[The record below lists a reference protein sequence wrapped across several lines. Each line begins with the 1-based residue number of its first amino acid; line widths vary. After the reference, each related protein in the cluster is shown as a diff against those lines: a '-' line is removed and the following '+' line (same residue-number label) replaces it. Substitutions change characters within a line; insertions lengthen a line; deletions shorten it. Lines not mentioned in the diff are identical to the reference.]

1 MLRNLIGLELRKH
14 RIGGYIRNAI
24 IANIV
29 AIAIL
34 FLMLYSSIMMEEV
47 VLADYTALFAGVDSF
62 VRMIFIVFAAVLISR
77 FIIDEYKSKTINIL
91 FMYPISRKKILLSK
105 LAIISIFTFSNI
117 IVSEIVLNAILLT
130 ANAIVPSIQEPLTL
144 SIIWGGAFKMIMNA
158 MAASIMSLI
167 PLYFGMK
174 KYSTAATITSSFL
187 IVLIVCSNNVGVGG
201 ISLNSIII
209 IPIILALIG
218 ALIIYMTIKK
228 VDHVDVVS

>member
-24 IANIV
+24 IANIF
-29 AIAIL
+29 AIAIV
-34 FLMLYSSIMMEEV
+34 FLMLYSPNMMDEV
-47 VLADYTALFAGVDSF
+47 IFTDYISLFTSVDSF

-105 LAIISIFTFSNI
+105 LVIISIFTFSNI
-117 IVSEIVLNAILLT
+117 IVSEIVLNALLLT

-144 SIIWGGAFKMIMNA
+144 SIIGEGAFKMIMNA

-174 KYSTAATITSSFL
+174 KYSTPTTITSSLL
-187 IVLIVCSNNVGVGG
+187 IVMIVCSNNGGV
-201 ISLNSIII
+201 SLNSIII

-218 ALIIYMTIKK
+218 AFVTFMTIKK
-228 VDHVDVVS
+228 VDHVDVVN

>member
-34 FLMLYSSIMMEEV
+34 FLMLYSSNMMEEV
-47 VLADYTALFAGVDSF
+47 VFADYTALFAGVDSF

-105 LAIISIFTFSNI
+105 LAIIAIFTFSNI
-117 IVSEIVLNAILLT
+117 VVSEIVLNAILLT
-130 ANAIVPSIQEPLTL
+130 ANAIVPIIQEPLTL
-144 SIIWGGAFKMIMNA
+144 SIIGGGALKLIMNA

-174 KYSTAATITSSFL
+174 KYSTPTTIMSSLL
-187 IVLIVCSNNVGVGG
+187 IVSIVCSNNGGV
-201 ISLNSIII
+201 SLNSIII
-209 IPIILALIG
+209 VPIILALIG
-218 ALIIYMTIKK
+218 AFVMYMTIKK
-228 VDHVDVVS
+228 VEHVDVVN

>member
-14 RIGGYIRNAI
+14 HIGGYIRNAI

-34 FLMLYSSIMMEEV
+34 FLMLYSPNMMEEV
-47 VLADYTALFAGVDSF
+47 VFADYTSLFVGVDSF

-105 LAIISIFTFSNI
+105 LAIIAIFTFSNI
-117 IVSEIVLNAILLT
+117 VVSEIVLNAILLT
-130 ANAIVPSIQEPLTL
+130 ANTIVPIIQEPLTL
-144 SIIWGGAFKMIMNA
+144 SIIGGGALKLIMNA

-174 KYSTAATITSSFL
+174 KYSTPTTIMSSLL
-187 IVLIVCSNNVGVGG
+187 IVSIVCSNNGGV
-201 ISLNSIII
+201 SLNSIII

-218 ALIIYMTIKK
+218 AFVTFMTIKK
-228 VDHVDVVS
+228 VDHVDVGN

>member
-14 RIGGYIRNAI
+14 HIGGYIRNAI

-29 AIAIL
+29 AIAVL
-34 FLMLYSSIMMEEV
+34 FLMLYSPNMMEEV
-47 VLADYTALFAGVDSF
+47 VFADYTALFVGVDSF

-105 LAIISIFTFSNI
+105 LAIIAIFTFSNI

-130 ANAIVPSIQEPLTL
+130 ANAIVPIIQEPLTL
-144 SIIWGGAFKMIMNA
+144 SIIGGGALKLIMNA

-174 KYSTAATITSSFL
+174 KYSTPTTIMSSLL
-187 IVLIVCSNNVGVGG
+187 IVSIVCSNNGGV
-201 ISLNSIII
+201 SLNSIII
-209 IPIILALIG
+209 VPIILALIG
-218 ALIIYMTIKK
+218 AFVMYMTIKK
-228 VDHVDVVS
+228 VEHVDVVN

>member
-1 MLRNLIGLELRKH
+1 MRNLIGLELRKH
-14 RIGGYIRNAI
+14 HIGGYIRNAI

-34 FLMLYSSIMMEEV
+34 FLMLYSPNMMEEV
-47 VLADYTALFAGVDSF
+47 VFADYTSLFVGVDSF

-105 LAIISIFTFSNI
+105 LAIIAIFTFSNI
-117 IVSEIVLNAILLT
+117 VVSEIVLNAILLT
-130 ANAIVPSIQEPLTL
+130 ANTIVPIIQEPLTL
-144 SIIWGGAFKMIMNA
+144 SIIGGGALKLIMNA

-174 KYSTAATITSSFL
+174 KYSTPTTIMSSLL
-187 IVLIVCSNNVGVGG
+187 IVSIVCSNNGGV
-201 ISLNSIII
+201 SLNSIII

-218 ALIIYMTIKK
+218 AFVTFMTIKK
-228 VDHVDVVS
+228 VDHVDVGN

>member
-24 IANIV
+24 IANIF
-29 AIAIL
+29 AIAIV
-34 FLMLYSSIMMEEV
+34 FLMLYSPNMMDEV
-47 VLADYTALFAGVDSF
+47 IFTDYISLFTSVDSF

-105 LAIISIFTFSNI
+105 LVIISIFTFSNI
-117 IVSEIVLNAILLT
+117 IVSEIVLNALLLT

-144 SIIWGGAFKMIMNA
+144 SIIGEGAFKMIMNA

-174 KYSTAATITSSFL
+174 KYSTPTTITSSLL
-187 IVLIVCSNNVGVGG
+187 IVMIVCSNNGGV
-201 ISLNSIII
+201 SLNSIII

-218 ALIIYMTIKK
+218 GFVTFMTIKK
-228 VDHVDVVS
+228 VDHVDVVN